1 MSQITWLIKLGIK
14 QIGLWAC
21 PLVGREFVRE
31 KEIYV
36 EREIERDLPCDE
48 CVYAEQPYRLKDHQ
62 DIKRHPDTNLYGS
75 LAMVFG
81 VR

>member
-1 MSQITWLIKLGIK
+1 MGVSFG
-14 QIGLWAC
+14 GAR
-21 PLVGREFVRE
+21 VRAREGD
-31 KEIYV
+31 ICG
-36 EREIERDLPCDE
+36 ERDIERDLPCAE